1 MPESNEPTISA
12 AASAVAAY
20 ILKQHIK
27 AGGTLEIPSPTEPG
41 DAPITG
47 PYSVAKV
54 NGCDRYALLSNG
66 GRRCLVETPDETV
79 ARWLAARLTALTT
92 IAERG
97 VFDPETFAASVLA
110 GASPGEALLLDHAEF
125 SEPLDAEL
133 AARLRARQAIVAA
146 ACAGDAAGLDAA
158 VAAFRAAGGRG

>member
-1 MPESNEPTISA
+1 MRC
-12 AASAVAAY
+12 VY
-20 ILKQHIK
+20 
-27 AGGTLEIPSPTEPG
+27 PG
-41 DAPITG
+41 DVPITG

-54 NGCDRYALLSNG
+54 NGCERWVLLTNG
-66 GRRCLVETPDETV
+66 GRRWLVETPHEAV

-110 GASPGEALLLDHAEF
+110 GVAPGEAQLIDHAQL
-125 SEPLDAEL
+125 SDQLDAEL
-133 AARLRARQAIVAA
+133 AARLRARQAIVRA

-158 VAAFRAAGGRG
+158 VAAFRAAGGKG